1 MLIPKKIGEEPI
13 QNKCERIIER
23 YNSSMKSDIIS
34 FHYQNPRFIN
44 ELIEWLE
51 NSPESALILR
61 EDNIIK
67 AVAVY
72 EQGDYVE
79 RDMWLFVGEQYRNN
93 GIGSE
98 LLFATL
104 EEMKL
109 VETQK
114 VLCDFARDYITH
126 NFLSQ
131 NGFEHYYYSVY
142 MSRETLLSKEEFT
155 SIRHYEDKDYIETF
169 TLASRAFYNMNL
181 SVGLNLKC
189 DELTDKSQKQYSDNS
204 NNLFVLESYGEIVA
218 SLRLNENCIE
228 HVAVKVECQ
237 RHGYDQKMVKF
248 ALSEL
253 YRRGYSKCSLW
264 CLVGNPAEYLY
275 KREGFVV
282 EDCYEIMNKSLSNCN

>member
-1 MLIPKKIGEEPI
+1 MLISKKIGEEPI

-23 YNSSMKSDIIS
+23 YNSSVKGDIIS
-34 FHYQNPRFIN
+34 FHYQNPRVIS

-79 RDMWLFVGEQYRNN
+79 RDMWLFVGEQYRNQ

-104 EEMKL
+104 EEMKM
-109 VETQK
+109 VKTQK
-114 VLCDFARDYITH
+114 VLCDFMRDDITH
-126 NFLSQ
+126 SFLSQ
-131 NGFEHYYYSVY
+131 NGFEHFYYSVY

-155 SIRHYEDKDYIETF
+155 GIRHYEDKDYIETF
-169 TLASRAFYNMNL
+169 KLDSRAFYNMNL
-181 SVGLNLKC
+181 LVGLDSKC
-189 DELTDKSQKQYSDNS
+189 DEPTDRSRKHYSDNS
-204 NNLFVLESYGEIVA
+204 NDLFVLESDGEIVA
-218 SLRLNENCIE
+218 SLLLNEKCIE

-237 RHGYDQKMVKF
+237 RHGYGQKMVKF